1 MNNSLRIKTIALT
14 AFFALAAFPIFGQPA
29 RLTKEQLGEKANA
42 LLNSQKQQEAIDLV
56 ESYPEF
62 AGEADV
68 LYVLSVANT
77 ELRNY
82 AKADIYFQ
90 KQFDQFR
97 KNADSTRSEG
107 AHILANNPET
117 KENNS
122 LAALMFGVSLI
133 SYGTADLVN
142 SLRAT
147 AFEKNGMP
155 AAKRD
160 PKHLKDY
167 DDMVRAYKETAIQA
181 GLLQIKTNE
190 LKEGLA
196 NLNKAVQLGPKDP
209 AAYRARAQLYR
220 KQKKLAL
227 ARADEAKAKQLGG
240 K

>member
-1 MNNSLRIKTIALT
+1 MKKHIKTGILLLLVSLIAGS
-14 AFFALAAFPIFGQPA
+14 AYGQ
-29 RLTKEQLGEKANA
+29 RLTKEQLSEKANA
-42 LLNSQKQQEAIDLV
+42 LLNSQKQREALDLV
-56 ESYPEF
+56 ALYPEF
-62 AGEADV
+62 TEEADI

-77 ELRNY
+77 ELRDY
-82 AKADIYFQ
+82 KTADIYYQ

-97 KNADSTRSEG
+97 RNADSTRTEG
-107 AHILANNPET
+107 ANILANNPET

-122 LAALMFGVSLI
+122 LAAMMFGVSMI
-133 SYGTADLVN
+133 SYATADLVN

-160 PKHLKDY
+160 PKNLKDY
-167 DDMVRAYKETAIQA
+167 DEMVRAYKETAIQA

-190 LKEGLA
+190 LKDALA

-227 ARADEAKAKQLGG
+227 ARADEAKAKQFGG